1 VDGRA
6 AGGDGAGGDGVDERG
21 VGGGAVQLEPV
32 AADKRVHIA
41 FVDGL
46 RGVAALY
53 VVLGHVYAY
62 TRVWAEPLLP
72 KPVHALLKFIDQGH
86 SAVAVFIVISGF
98 CLMMPLSRRQLG
110 TPQGGTGRFL
120 QKRARRILPPYYAA
134 LVLSILLVAVVGS
147 IRSAQDLG
155 AKSIGFH
162 ALLVHNLDRTTMFT
176 INGPLWS
183 VVLECQIYV
192 LFALVLLPVY
202 RRYGFPALLGAAFA
216 FGLVPFAVL
225 PSAWDLG
232 WTFPWYLGLF
242 GLGCLAS
249 HIVFSPAPA
258 YARAR
263 AWRGWAPASAVSI
276 AVVVLVVG
284 FVLGPALR
292 QLWAF
297 DTLVGIAA
305 ALLIVHLALSSL
317 ARDESARPPTLLRF
331 LASRRMV
338 ALGLFSYSLYLIHEP
353 ILRVLAVWLHQ
364 AVASP
369 VLVMVLEAVIGVPLV
384 VAVAFAFSLV
394 FERPFQSSS
403 KPAVPA
409 GSSGH

>member
-1 VDGRA
+1 M
-6 AGGDGAGGDGVDERG
+6 
-21 VGGGAVQLEPV
+21 GGGAVQLEPV

-72 KPVHALLKFIDQGH
+72 KPVHVLLKFIDQGH

-202 RRYGFPALLGAAFA
+202 RRYGFPALLGTAFA

-317 ARDESARPPTLLRF
+317 DRDESATPSCPAAVPGLPPHGGARSVLLQPVPDPRTDPPGAGRLAAPGGGVPGAGHGARGGDRRPVGRG
-331 LASRRMV
+331 AGV
-338 ALGLFSYSLYLIHEP
+338 
-353 ILRVLAVWLHQ
+353 RVLARLR
-364 AVASP
+364 A
-369 VLVMVLEAVIGVPLV
+369 
-384 VAVAFAFSLV
+384 
-394 FERPFQSSS
+394 
-403 KPAVPA
+403 AVPVELQA
-409 GSSGH
+409 GRAGWFQRPLRWSGWASRGAAR